1 MIWDTELLKRQSRYP
16 SEHLIRFV
24 ARNYFGAPDRSKVRF
39 LDIGSGRHANNTR
52 FLEDNGFDV
61 TAIDSSQH
69 ALAHIHAAIHDLAFV
84 WDSFDCVVDH
94 NTLCHVEHP
103 PMEEIKNWL
112 KPGGKFFSVAPADD
126 TPRGHLQ
133 GKGFVRCAT
142 QEEIEKLYECFTG
155 LRFGRACYPDGDT
168 SITSWIVEAVK

>member
-1 MIWDTELLKRQSRYP
+1 MIWDAVNVNRQAEYP
-16 SEHLIRFV
+16 ETHFVQFV
-24 ARNYFGAPDRSKVRF
+24 ARNFYSAPDRSKVHF
-39 LDIGSGRHANNTR
+39 LDIGSGRHARNTR
-52 FLEDNGFDV
+52 FLSDKGFTV
-61 TAIDSSQH
+61 TAVDPSQY
-69 ALAHIHAAIHDLAFV
+69 ALANIHASVNELAFA
-84 WDSFDCVVDH
+84 WDTFDCVLDC

-103 PMEEIKNWL
+103 PMEKIRNWL

-168 SITSWIVEAVK
+168 SITSWVIEATK